1 MNKKLILFIVSSGL
15 AILLTGGIS
24 AATLPVP
31 QQGPG
36 GPAQIQQA
44 PQGYSGDPIS
54 LKLIDVSLVDFFRA
68 LSEISG
74 TNILIDPDV
83 GGRLTINVEQ
93 VPWDQLFD
101 AVLSSHGLVR
111 TIQGN
116 LIRISTKRTLKEEED
131 AEKALKDSSFLAKDT
146 LTVTRHLDFATA
158 ENLLE
163 TFGEQLSTRG
173 QINVDP
179 RTNTLVITDVPEGI
193 EKIDG
198 LIGAL
203 DKPEP
208 QVEIEARIVE
218 VTTNFSREIG
228 FEFGIMIGG
237 RAGDRNQGGGG
248 YSFLSNESSD
258 QTDSGQPQFGLAG
271 FSSGKAIDLVRLDA
285 AITAGEASGEARM
298 LSKPK
303 VSAQNNAEARITQGA
318 KIPIPVQQ
326 NYTTTVRYETA
337 ALQLT
342 VTPRITEEELIYL
355 NIRVENSQP
364 DFTQTVMGIPTIYTS
379 ESQTQ
384 VIVPD
389 GGTTVVGGIY
399 VESSSDSE
407 NKVPGLGDIPVLGN
421 LFKKSSKDK
430 DTREILFFITT
441 KIIE

>member
-1 MNKKLILFIVSSGL
+1 MNKKLLILIISLVLSG
-15 AILLTGGIS
+15 LLTGGIP
-24 AATLPVP
+24 AVNLPASL
-31 QQGPG
+31 QGQESPG
-36 GPAQIQQA
+36 EVHPGSPE
-44 PQGYSGDPIS
+44 YSGDPIS
-54 LKLIDVSLVDFFRA
+54 LKLISVSLVDFFRA

-74 TNILIDPDV
+74 INILIDPDV
-83 GGRLTINVEQ
+83 QGSLTINVEQ

-116 LIRISTKRTLKEEED
+116 LIRISTKRTLKDEED
-131 AEKALKDSSFLAKDT
+131 AVKALKDASFMAKDT
-146 LTVTRHLDFATA
+146 ITVTRHLDFSTA
-158 ENLLE
+158 ENLLT
-163 TFGEQLSTRG
+163 TFEEQLSIRG

-179 RTNTLVITDVPEGI
+179 RTNTLVVTDVAEGI
-193 EKIDG
+193 EKIDR
-198 LIGAL
+198 LIAEL
-203 DKPEP
+203 DKPER

-228 FEFGIMIGG
+228 FEFGLLIGG
-237 RAGDRNQGGGG
+237 RPNDRNTGGAG
-248 YSFLSNESSD
+248 YTLPVSD
-258 QTDSGQPQFGLAG
+258 EKQFGLVG
-271 FSSGKAIDLVRLDA
+271 FSTGKTIDVLKLDA
-285 AITAGEASGEARM
+285 TLSAGEARGEARM

-337 ALQLT
+337 ALQLI
-342 VTPRITEEELIYL
+342 VTPRITEEEVVYL
-355 NIRVENSQP
+355 AIRVENSQP

-389 GGTTVVGGIY
+389 GGTTVVGGTY
-399 VESSSDSE
+399 VESTSDSE
-407 NKVPGLGDIPVLGN
+407 NKVPGLGNLPVIGN
-421 LFKKSSKDK
+421 LFRKSTKDK

>member
-1 MNKKLILFIVSSGL
+1 MNKKVLIIIVSFILSGL
-15 AILLTGGIS
+15 LSGGLFAESLPAFQQEAPAPGENSLNIPEYTG
-24 AATLPVP
+24 APV
-31 QQGPG
+31 
-36 GPAQIQQA
+36 
-44 PQGYSGDPIS
+44 S
-54 LKLIDVSLVDFFRA
+54 LKLINVSLVDFFRA

-83 GGRLTINVEQ
+83 AGTMTINVEQ

-101 AVLSSHGLVR
+101 AVLSSQGLVR
-111 TIQGN
+111 NIQGN
-116 LIRISTKRTLKEEED
+116 LVRISTKTTLKNEED
-131 AEKALKDSSFLAKDT
+131 AVKALKDASFAAKDT
-146 LTVTRHLDFATA
+146 LTVTRHLDFSTA
-158 ENLLE
+158 ADLME
-163 TFGEQLSTRG
+163 TFKEQLSERG

-193 EKIDG
+193 GKIDT
-198 LIGAL
+198 LIAEL
-203 DKPEP
+203 DKPER

-228 FEFGIMIGG
+228 FEFGLMIGG
-237 RAGDRNQGGGG
+237 RANDRNTGGAG
-248 YSFLSNESSD
+248 YSLPVDPDNASS
-258 QTDSGQPQFGLAG
+258 LVG
-271 FSSGKAIDLVRLDA
+271 FSTGKAIDVLKLDA
-285 AITAGEASGEARM
+285 SLTAGESRGEARM

-337 ALQLT
+337 ALQLV
-342 VTPRITEEELIYL
+342 VTPRITEENVIYL

-389 GGTTVVGGIY
+389 GGTTVVGGTY
-399 VESSSDSE
+399 VETTTDSE
-407 NKVPGLGDIPVLGN
+407 NKVPGLGNIPVIGN
-421 LFKKSSKDK
+421 LFKKTSKEK

>member
-1 MNKKLILFIVSSGL
+1 MNKKVLIIIVSFILSGL
-15 AILLTGGIS
+15 LSGGLFAES
-24 AATLPVP
+24 LPAS
-31 QQGPG
+31 QQE
-36 GPAQIQQA
+36 AQA
-44 PQGYSGDPIS
+44 PGENSLDIPVYTGAPVS
-54 LKLIDVSLVDFFRA
+54 LKLINVSLIDFFRA

-83 GGRLTINVEQ
+83 VGTMTINVEQ

-101 AVLSSHGLVR
+101 AVLSSQGLVR
-111 TIQGN
+111 KIQGN
-116 LIRISTKRTLKEEED
+116 LVRISTKTTLKNEED
-131 AEKALKDSSFLAKDT
+131 AVKALKDASFAAKDT
-146 LTVTRHLDFATA
+146 ITVTRHLDFSTATD
-158 ENLLE
+158 LIE
-163 TFGEQLSTRG
+163 TFKEQLSERG

-193 EKIDG
+193 EKIDI
-198 LIGAL
+198 LIAEL
-203 DKPEP
+203 DKPER

-228 FEFGIMIGG
+228 VEFGLMIGG
-237 RAGDRNQGGGG
+237 RANDRNVGAAG
-248 YSFLSNESSD
+248 YSLPVDPDNMSS
-258 QTDSGQPQFGLAG
+258 LVG
-271 FSSGKAIDLVRLDA
+271 FSTGKAIDVLKLDA
-285 AITAGEASGEARM
+285 SLTAGESRGEARM

-337 ALQLT
+337 ALQL
-342 VTPRITEEELIYL
+342 VVIPRITEENVIYL

-364 DFTQTVMGIPTIYTS
+364 DFTQTVLGIPTIYTS

-389 GGTTVVGGIY
+389 GGTTVVGGTY
-399 VESSSDSE
+399 VESTSDSE
-407 NKVPGLGDIPVLGN
+407 NKVPGLGNIPVIGN
-421 LFKKSSKDK
+421 LFKKTSKEK

>member
-1 MNKKLILFIVSSGL
+1 MNKKVLILVISIILSGL
-15 AILLTGGIS
+15 LGGAVI
-24 AATLPVP
+24 AAELPASFQGQEPAGREGQALP
-31 QQGPG
+31 Q
-36 GPAQIQQA
+36 
-44 PQGYSGDPIS
+44 YSGDPIS
-54 LKLIDVSLVDFFRA
+54 LKLINVSLVDFFRA

-83 GGRLTINVEQ
+83 QGSLTINVEQ

-101 AVLSSHGLVR
+101 AVLNSHGLVR
-111 TIQGN
+111 KIEGN
-116 LIRISTKRTLKEEED
+116 LIRISTKSTLKNEED
-131 AEKALKDSSFLAKDT
+131 AVKALKDASFMAKDT

-158 ENLLE
+158 EDLMA
-163 TFGEQLSTRG
+163 TFKEQLTNRG

-179 RTNTLVITDVPEGI
+179 RTNTLVITDVPEGL
-193 EKIDG
+193 EKIDV
-198 LIGAL
+198 LIKEL
-203 DKPEP
+203 DKPER

-228 FEFGIMIGG
+228 FEFGLMIGG
-237 RAGDRNQGGGG
+237 RTNDRNSGETS
-248 YSFLSNESSD
+248 YTLPVSD
-258 QTDSGQPQFGLAG
+258 DKQFSLAG
-271 FSSGKAIDLVRLDA
+271 FSTGKAIDVLRLDA
-285 AITAGEASGEARM
+285 TITAGEARGEARM

-337 ALQLT
+337 ALQLI
-342 VTPRITEEELIYL
+342 VTPRITEENVIYL
-355 NIRVENSQP
+355 SIRVENSQP

-389 GGTTVVGGIY
+389 GGTTVVGGTY
-399 VESSSDSE
+399 VETTSDSE
-407 NKVPGLGDIPVLGN
+407 NKIPGLGDLPVLGN
-421 LFKKSSKDK
+421 IFRKSTKEK

>member
-1 MNKKLILFIVSSGL
+1 MNKKLLIIIVSFILSGL
-15 AILLTGGIS
+15 LSGSICAGN
-24 AATLPVP
+24 LPVS
-31 QQGPG
+31 QQDQLPSGSKGFDVPEYSG
-36 GPAQIQQA
+36 GPV
-44 PQGYSGDPIS
+44 S
-54 LKLIDVSLVDFFRA
+54 LKLINVSLVDFFRA

-83 GGRLTINVEQ
+83 QGTLTINVEQ

-111 TIQGN
+111 NIQGN
-116 LIRISTKRTLKEEED
+116 LVRISTKTTLQNEEE
-131 AEKALKDSSFLAKDT
+131 AVKALKDASFAAKDT
-146 LTVTRHLDFATA
+146 VTVTRHFNFSTA
-158 ENLLE
+158 ADLMD
-163 TFGEQLSTRG
+163 TFKEQLSERG

-193 EKIDG
+193 EKLDI
-198 LIGAL
+198 LIKEL
-203 DKPEP
+203 DKPER

-228 FEFGIMIGG
+228 FEFGLMIGG
-237 RAGDRNQGGGG
+237 RADDRNTAGAG
-248 YSFLSNESSD
+248 YSVPVDADKTNTLV
-258 QTDSGQPQFGLAG
+258 G
-271 FSSGKAIDLVRLDA
+271 FSTGKAIDVLKLDA
-285 AITAGEASGEARM
+285 SLTAGESRGEARM

-337 ALQLT
+337 ALQLV
-342 VTPRITEEELIYL
+342 VTPRITEENVIYL
-355 NIRVENSQP
+355 DIRVENSQP

-379 ESQTQ
+379 ESQTR

-389 GGTTVVGGIY
+389 GGTTVVGGTY
-399 VESSSDSE
+399 VETTTDSE
-407 NKVPGLGDIPVLGN
+407 NKVPGLGNIPVIGN
-421 LFKKSSKDK
+421 LFKKTNKEK

>member
-1 MNKKLILFIVSSGL
+1 MNKKLLIIIVSFILSGL
-15 AILLTGGIS
+15 LSGGIYAGNYPAPQQDQLPSGGKGFDVPEYTGG
-24 AATLPVP
+24 PV
-31 QQGPG
+31 
-36 GPAQIQQA
+36 
-44 PQGYSGDPIS
+44 S
-54 LKLIDVSLVDFFRA
+54 LKLINVSLVDFFRA

-83 GGRLTINVEQ
+83 QGTLTINVEQ

-111 TIQGN
+111 NIQGN
-116 LIRISTKRTLKEEED
+116 LVRISTKNTLKNEED
-131 AEKALKDSSFLAKDT
+131 AVKALKDASFAAKDT
-146 LTVTRHLDFATA
+146 VTVTRHFNFATA
-158 ENLLE
+158 AELMD
-163 TFGEQLSTRG
+163 TFKEQLSDRG
-173 QINVDP
+173 QINVDA

-193 EKIDG
+193 AKLDV
-198 LIGAL
+198 LIKEL
-203 DKPEP
+203 DKPER

-228 FEFGIMIGG
+228 LEFGLMIGG
-237 RAGDRNQGGGG
+237 RPNDRNTAGAG
-248 YSFLSNESSD
+248 YTLPVAEDKANSLV
-258 QTDSGQPQFGLAG
+258 G
-271 FSSGKAIDLVRLDA
+271 FSTGKAIDVLKLDA
-285 AITAGEASGEARM
+285 SLTAGESRGEARM

-337 ALQLT
+337 ALQLV
-342 VTPRITEEELIYL
+342 VTPRITEENVIYL
-355 NIRVENSQP
+355 DIRVENSQP

-379 ESQTQ
+379 ESQTR

-389 GGTTVVGGIY
+389 GGTTVVGGTY
-399 VESSSDSE
+399 VETTTDSE
-407 NKVPGLGDIPVLGN
+407 NKVPGLGDIPVVGN
-421 LFKKSSKDK
+421 LFKKTTKEK